1 MYHTNIKIYIK
12 LKNISLSVLLDTKM
26 LVLAIFKDL
35 TQKLQLKVKAND
47 DTKISLLGGNP
58 KVKVVDLIRKILLSV

>member
-1 MYHTNIKIYIK
+1 
-12 LKNISLSVLLDTKM
+12 M